1 MRSRP
6 LALRQVAADN
16 PRMADDIIRDFVR
29 QVWKLYPDT
38 RDDDLLELELALRR
52 TWGGSEVYV
61 CKKASAAREKSSR

>member
-1 MRSRP
+1 MP
-6 LALRQVAADN
+6 
-16 PRMADDIIRDFVR
+16 ADDIVRDFVR